1 MNKTEFIEYISNNF
15 TISGEAYRL
24 ISNILD
30 YIESHAMDENEQY
43 LMACDLL
50 DGTIELSDNELR
62 KICL

>member
-1 MNKTEFIEYISNNF
+1 MNKTEFMEYIANNF

-30 YIESHAMDENEQY
+30 YIESHTMDENEQY

-50 DGTIELSDNELR
+50 DGTIGLSDNELQ